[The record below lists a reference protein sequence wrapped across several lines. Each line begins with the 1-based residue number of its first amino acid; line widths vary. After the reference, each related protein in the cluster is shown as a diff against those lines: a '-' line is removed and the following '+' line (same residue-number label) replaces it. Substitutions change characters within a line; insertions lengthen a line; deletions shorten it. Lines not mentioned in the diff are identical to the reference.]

1 MTTFPTAPPKYLQL
15 NEQVFRDAV
24 LQALNDAL
32 KAGATIEL
40 PAGATIIWV
49 SPDGTRWSVG
59 IEDTGAL
66 VAESL

>member
-1 MTTFPTAPPKYLQL
+1 MTAFPSAPVKYQQL

-49 SPDGTRWSVG
+49 SPDGTRWSVS
-59 IEDTGAL
+59 ISNDGAL
-66 VAESL
+66 VSESL